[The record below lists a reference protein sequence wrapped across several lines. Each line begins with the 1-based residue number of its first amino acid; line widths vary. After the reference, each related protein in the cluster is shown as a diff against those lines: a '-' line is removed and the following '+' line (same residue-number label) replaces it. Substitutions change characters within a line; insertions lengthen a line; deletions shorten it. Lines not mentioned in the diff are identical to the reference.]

1 MVHIVKKSN
10 ADETGFNFLYHD
22 DVVFIQIS
30 KKNNLSLI
38 LLLENRHD
46 LTARFYKSIKKKDYY
61 MM

>member
-1 MVHIVKKSN
+1 MLMKL
-10 ADETGFNFLYHD
+10 AL
-22 DVVFIQIS
+22 IS
-30 KKNNLSLI
+30 YIMMTWYSFRFPKKNHLSLI